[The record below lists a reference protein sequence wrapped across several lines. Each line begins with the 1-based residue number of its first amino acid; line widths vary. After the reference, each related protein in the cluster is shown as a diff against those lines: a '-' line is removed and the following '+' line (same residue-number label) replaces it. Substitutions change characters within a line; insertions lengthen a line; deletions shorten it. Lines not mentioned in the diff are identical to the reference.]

1 MSLKLKKLSVILI
14 FVIILIAIIILAI
27 FFFKKDNDIKD
38 VNTSTSEI
46 TESYNDSEDNKTKN
60 TLSLPD
66 DVLSNMSTD
75 NLIEKILE
83 YSFIDDGEYFASS
96 NPTKFM
102 DKFDLSYSSL
112 RELSQRSDACEILME
127 KYKNEPLPLAANNPD
142 ANAEN
147 MDSSRLS
154 NMEFLFSKD
163 FIIQTLDKS
172 KIKELSEIVFEKYE
186 LSKNPPEGYSGRGYG
201 GVLLNLNLR
210 YNNIDELESLFIDI
224 HDGTYTAN

>member
-14 FVIILIAIIILAI
+14 SAIILIAIIILAI

-147 MDSSRLS
+147 MDSSKLE
-154 NMEFLFSKD
+154 NMGFLFCKD
-163 FIIQTLDKS
+163 FIIQTLDEN
-172 KIKELSEIVFEKYE
+172 KIKELSKIIIDKYE
-186 LSKNPPEGYSGRGYG
+186 ISQNPPEGYSSHGENPFFRIMNITP
-201 GVLLNLNLR
+201 NL
-210 YNNIDELESLFIDI
+210 DEVEKVFTAL
-224 HDGTYTAN
+224 HNGTYTVN